1 MKQRMIDREMWE
13 SKAMRKMPSW
23 AQLLHI
29 NMYLDLADFAGI
41 VDLDPKYTAF
51 KLNLVEEMPMD
62 FAEIATALDP
72 LWKRVRGT
80 EYFIMPNFIQQTQG
94 TGFITFS
101 SNAHVYIL
109 KAMEQRWLDG
119 LKDVQQIV
127 SQANP
132 SVVVERIA
140 VTISKL
146 NEKCQSAENQD
157 QVNGYKG
164 NSKAINNAL
173 RIFQVIG
180 NPQEIGFKEG
190 SKEDDQTLTLESKPK
205 AEPKQFNEPSTS
217 WKKQPI
223 ANRH

>member
-1 MKQRMIDREMWE
+1 MKPRMIDREMWE

-41 VDLDPKYTAF
+41 VDLCPKYTAF
-51 KLNLVEEMPMD
+51 KLNLGEEMPMD

-72 LWKRVRGT
+72 LWKRVQGT
-80 EYFIMPNFIQQTQG
+80 EYFIMPNFIKQTQG
-94 TGFITFS
+94 TGFITFR
-101 SNAHVYIL
+101 SNSHVYIL
-109 KAMEQRWLDG
+109 KDMEQRWLEG
-119 LKDVQQIV
+119 MKDVQRIV
-127 SQANP
+127 SEANP
-132 SVVVERIA
+132 SVVVEPIA

-146 NEKCQSAENQD
+146 NENCQSAQNQD

-173 RIFQVIG
+173 RIFQVLG

-190 SKEDDQTLTLESKPK
+190 SKDDYQTLTLETKPK
-205 AEPKQFNEPSTS
+205 QLTADF
-217 WKKQPI
+217 
-223 ANRH
+223 

>member
-1 MKQRMIDREMWE
+1 MIDREMWE

-146 NEKCQSAENQD
+146 NEKCQSAENQH

-223 ANRH
+223 ANRR

>member
-41 VDLDPKYTAF
+41 VDLCPKYTAF
-51 KLNLVEEMPMD
+51 KLNLGEEMPMD

-72 LWKRVRGT
+72 LWKRVQGT
-80 EYFIMPNFIQQTQG
+80 EYFIMPNFIKQTQG
-94 TGFITFS
+94 TGFITFR
-101 SNAHVYIL
+101 SNSHVYIL
-109 KAMEQRWLDG
+109 KDMEQRWLEG
-119 LKDVQQIV
+119 MKDVQRIV
-127 SQANP
+127 SEANP
-132 SVVVERIA
+132 SVVVEPIA

-146 NEKCQSAENQD
+146 NENCQSAQNQD

-173 RIFQVIG
+173 RIFQVLG

-190 SKEDDQTLTLESKPK
+190 SKDDYQTLTLETKPK
-205 AEPKQFNEPSTS
+205 QLTADF
-217 WKKQPI
+217 
-223 ANRH
+223 

>member
-1 MKQRMIDREMWE
+1 MKPRMIDREMWE

-41 VDLDPKYTAF
+41 VDLCPKYTAF
-51 KLNLVEEMPMD
+51 KLNLGEEMPMD

-72 LWKRVRGT
+72 LWKRVQGT
-80 EYFIMPNFIQQTQG
+80 EYFIMPNFIKQTQG
-94 TGFITFS
+94 TGFITFR
-101 SNAHVYIL
+101 SNSHVYIL
-109 KAMEQRWLDG
+109 KDMEQRWLEG
-119 LKDVQQIV
+119 MKDVQRIV
-127 SQANP
+127 SEANP
-132 SVVVERIA
+132 SVVVEPIA

-146 NEKCQSAENQD
+146 NENCQSAQNQD

-173 RIFQVIG
+173 RIFKVIG

-190 SKEDDQTLTLESKPK
+190 SKEDDQTLTLETKPK
-205 AEPKQFNEPSTS
+205 QLTADF
-217 WKKQPI
+217 
-223 ANRH
+223 

>member
-41 VDLDPKYTAF
+41 VDLCPKYTAF
-51 KLNLVEEMPMD
+51 KLNLGEEMPMD

-72 LWKRVRGT
+72 LWKRVQGT
-80 EYFIMPNFIQQTQG
+80 EYFIMPNFIKQTQG
-94 TGFITFS
+94 TGFITFR
-101 SNAHVYIL
+101 SNSHVYIL
-109 KAMEQRWLDG
+109 KDMEQRWLEG
-119 LKDVQQIV
+119 MKDVQRIV
-127 SQANP
+127 SEANP
-132 SVVVERIA
+132 SVVVEPIA

-146 NEKCQSAENQD
+146 NENCQSAQNQD

-173 RIFQVIG
+173 RIFKVIG

-190 SKEDDQTLTLESKPK
+190 SKEDDQTLTLETKPK
-205 AEPKQFNEPSTS
+205 QLTADF
-217 WKKQPI
+217 
-223 ANRH
+223 

>member
-41 VDLDPKYTAF
+41 VDLCPKYTAF

-62 FAEIATALDP
+62 FDEIATALDP
-72 LWKRVRGT
+72 LWKRVQGT

-127 SQANP
+127 SEANP
-132 SVVVERIA
+132 SVVVEPIA

-190 SKEDDQTLTLESKPK
+190 SKDDYQTLTLETKPK
-205 AEPKQFNEPSTS
+205 QLTADF
-217 WKKQPI
+217 
-223 ANRH
+223 

>member
-1 MKQRMIDREMWE
+1 MIDREMWE

-72 LWKRVRGT
+72 LWKRVHGT
-80 EYFIMPNFIQQTQG
+80 EYFIMPNFIKQTQG
-94 TGFITFS
+94 TGFIKFS
-101 SNAHVYIL
+101 NNSHVYIL

-132 SVVVERIA
+132 SVVVEPIA

-173 RIFQVIG
+173 RIFKVIG

-190 SKEDDQTLTLESKPK
+190 SKEDDQTLTLETKPK
-205 AEPKQFNEPSTS
+205 QLTADF
-217 WKKQPI
+217 
-223 ANRH
+223 

>member
-1 MKQRMIDREMWE
+1 MIDREMWE

-51 KLNLVEEMPMD
+51 KLNLGEEMPMD
-62 FAEIATALDP
+62 FDEIATALDP
-72 LWKRVRGT
+72 LWKRVQGT
-80 EYFIMPNFIQQTQG
+80 EYFIMPNFIKQTQG
-94 TGFITFS
+94 TGFITFR
-101 SNAHVYIL
+101 SNSHVYIL
-109 KAMEQRWLDG
+109 KDMEQRWLEG
-119 LKDVQQIV
+119 MKDVQRIV
-127 SQANP
+127 SEANP
-132 SVVVERIA
+132 SVVVEPIA

-173 RIFQVIG
+173 RIFQVLG

-190 SKEDDQTLTLESKPK
+190 SKEDYQTLTLETKPK
-205 AEPKQFNEPSTS
+205 QLTADF
-217 WKKQPI
+217 
-223 ANRH
+223 

>member
-1 MKQRMIDREMWE
+1 MKPRMIDREMWE

-51 KLNLVEEMPMD
+51 KLNLKNEIPID
-62 FAEIATALDP
+62 FDEIATALDP
-72 LWKRVRGT
+72 LWKRVQGT

-132 SVVVERIA
+132 SVVVEPIA

-173 RIFQVIG
+173 RIFKVIG

-190 SKEDDQTLTLESKPK
+190 SKEDDQTLTLETKPK
-205 AEPKQFNEPSTS
+205 QLTADF
-217 WKKQPI
+217 
-223 ANRH
+223 

>member
-1 MKQRMIDREMWE
+1 MIDREMWE

-41 VDLDPKYTAF
+41 VDLDPRYTAF
-51 KLNLVEEMPMD
+51 KLNLEKEMPMD
-62 FAEIATALDP
+62 FQEIATALAP

-127 SQANP
+127 SEANP
-132 SVVVERIA
+132 SVVVEPIE

-146 NEKCQSAENQD
+146 NEKCESAESQD

-173 RIFQVIG
+173 RIFHVIG
-180 NPQEIGFKEG
+180 NPQAMGFKEG
-190 SKEDDQTLTLESKPK
+190 SKEDEQTLTLASTPK
-205 AEPKQFNEPSTS
+205 AKPQPQQIEEQSDTS
-217 WKKQPI
+217 WKKRPL